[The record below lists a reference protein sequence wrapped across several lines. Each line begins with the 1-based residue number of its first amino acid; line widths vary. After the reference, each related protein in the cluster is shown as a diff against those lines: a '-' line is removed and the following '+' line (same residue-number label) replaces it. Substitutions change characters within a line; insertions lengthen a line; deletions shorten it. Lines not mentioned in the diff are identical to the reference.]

1 MGKPIDSR
9 ALAILK
15 KLNLDQK
22 DDQGQYKA
30 LWDCRGTWVMYHR
43 FIEQAGAENGIVYS
57 YDEIE
62 TNSADGIVVVKCTA
76 QMEKDRV
83 KYQVIS
89 YGESSPKNTKNS
101 YPYAMAEKRAIDRAI
116 LKLLGLHGFIYSED
130 EMDLSQTNK
139 QKIGPSDDEA
149 LGTFEEQIK
158 NAANLKVLRGY
169 GTMYKVAM
177 AKAKKSS
184 PAIYQH
190 VKTLYEDKIT
200 ELQNGKENNAQS
212 DNPNR

>member
-101 YPYAMAEKRAIDRAI
+101 YPYAMAEKRAYGRCV
-116 LKLLGLHGFIYSED
+116 LKLLG
-130 EMDLSQTNK
+130 
-139 QKIGPSDDEA
+139 
-149 LGTFEEQIK
+149 
-158 NAANLKVLRGY
+158 
-169 GTMYKVAM
+169 
-177 AKAKKSS
+177 
-184 PAIYQH
+184 
-190 VKTLYEDKIT
+190 
-200 ELQNGKENNAQS
+200 
-212 DNPNR
+212 